1 MSAMREAIQ
10 QMRRDVHATNSRPA
24 LYTESPSSSPVLC
37 NVRVHRAN
45 ATHGGLQ
52 GTSAH
57 YSEREEEDIKLRF
70 DLSEVQTP
78 KRGGTVVFSTTEGY
92 TIDRRE
98 ADDIGFVYCP
108 AIEMTEAEL
117 TGLPVPS
124 VP

>member
-1 MSAMREAIQ
+1 MSAMREAIE

-24 LYTESPSSSPVLC
+24 LYTESPSSVPVPC
-37 NVRVHRAN
+37 SVRVHRAN

-57 YSEREEEDIKLRF
+57 YSEREEEDVKLRF
-70 DLSEVQTP
+70 DLREVPAP
-78 KRGGTVVFSTTEGY
+78 KRGATVVFSTTEGY
-92 TIDRRE
+92 SIDRRE
-98 ADDIGFVYCP
+98 VDDIGFVYCP

-117 TGLPVPS
+117 AGLPVPS